1 MTHSFNELSLPR
13 NHADLES
20 YTRIFDTILKQVD
33 KNFPDQVNLVVNTT
47 WIDMIPDQLREKFL
61 QLTVDNLFL
70 IGTIDNLN
78 LVEYP
83 ANVTVYQVGNIIDKK
98 FNQYYFSSS
107 AIVLSDIFRTY
118 TDDQLV
124 LTHASSAYL
133 CYQNKPSSHRQL
145 LTSKLMRDN
154 LLNCGVITL
163 SKGNRAEFDFPEL
176 YQMTVDESPD
186 ITFYGPFKENPYSL
200 GDISIWKNCFLNVIS
215 ETLPI
220 SSNHFISEKTYKP
233 IIGMRPFV
241 LNGDPRILTYLSDL
255 GFHTFEEYWPD
266 IHFRDCSNMDEVT
279 DSVISVIHR
288 IANMSP
294 ATIYE
299 MYTEMLPKLR
309 HNRERFF
316 QHAREQEHILT
327 HLFES

>member
-1 MTHSFNELSLPR
+1 
-13 NHADLES
+13 
-20 YTRIFDTILKQVD
+20 
-33 KNFPDQVNLVVNTT
+33 
-47 WIDMIPDQLREKFL
+47 
-61 QLTVDNLFL
+61 
-70 IGTIDNLN
+70 
-78 LVEYP
+78 
-83 ANVTVYQVGNIIDKK
+83 
-98 FNQYYFSSS
+98 
-107 AIVLSDIFRTY
+107 
-118 TDDQLV
+118 
-124 LTHASSAYL
+124 
-133 CYQNKPSSHRQL
+133 
-145 LTSKLMRDN
+145 
-154 LLNCGVITL
+154 
-163 SKGNRAEFDFPEL
+163 
-176 YQMTVDESPD
+176 
-186 ITFYGPFKENPYSL
+186 
-200 GDISIWKNCFLNVIS
+200 
-215 ETLPI
+215 
-220 SSNHFISEKTYKP
+220 
-233 IIGMRPFV
+233 MRPFV